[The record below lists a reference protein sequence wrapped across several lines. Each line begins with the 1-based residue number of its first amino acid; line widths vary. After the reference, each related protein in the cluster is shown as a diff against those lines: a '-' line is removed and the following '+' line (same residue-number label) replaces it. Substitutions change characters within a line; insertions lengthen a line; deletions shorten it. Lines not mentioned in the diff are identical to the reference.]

1 MLVAGYLGEVGS
13 INVWVGFVIGMLGWL
28 YIIYEIFAG
37 EASQH

>member
-1 MLVAGYLGEVGS
+1 MLVAGLGEVGL

-37 EASQH
+37 ELAK